1 MGDIVRRG
9 TRDNPRFYGRYVDID
24 GRRKMRLLKGAR
36 TKAEAQPLLASSE
49 LRVSQGQVGMKPLKR
64 VPTCGGLMKEWLAGL
79 TNRNA
84 QDDRTRFLRHV
95 RPAFANKTMD
105 EIQDIDVVMKWL
117 EQQPKTT
124 KLGPGSIR
132 HNLNLLSRFLSWAV
146 EHRHATVNPVRMIP
160 MGKRPQ
166 PTQKR
171 DTPWFKDEAVA
182 QKLMVLLPEPINL
195 MFYLGNRS
203 GLRTGELAG
212 LRMSDLD
219 YLKDGAIRVRY
230 SYDGPLKEDKHCTGK
245 MKWAPAP
252 EDYDEILGPW
262 LKRRLLQGAQ
272 SEDLVFP
279 CPTVRNSPRRLG
291 WNGYRKE
298 FVEACW
304 DEAKTTHNKKCVK
317 ENLDGEKVEMTWY
330 QATRH
335 SNITRK
341 LEEGASLDEVSASV
355 GHSSPAVT
363 KRYYDHHI
371 RKKFSSIL
379 TRGFG
384 KK

>member
-1 MGDIVRRG
+1 
-9 TRDNPRFYGRYVDID
+9 
-24 GRRKMRLLKGAR
+24 
-36 TKAEAQPLLASSE
+36 
-49 LRVSQGQVGMKPLKR
+49 
-64 VPTCGGLMKEWLAGL
+64 
-79 TNRNA
+79 
-84 QDDRTRFLRHV
+84 
-95 RPAFANKTMD
+95 
-105 EIQDIDVVMKWL
+105 
-117 EQQPKTT
+117 
-124 KLGPGSIR
+124 
-132 HNLNLLSRFLSWAV
+132 
-146 EHRHATVNPVRMIP
+146 
-160 MGKRPQ
+160 
-166 PTQKR
+166 
-171 DTPWFKDEAVA
+171 
-182 QKLMVLLPEPINL
+182 
-195 MFYLGNRS
+195 
-203 GLRTGELAG
+203 
-212 LRMSDLD
+212 
-219 YLKDGAIRVRY
+219 
-230 SYDGPLKEDKHCTGK
+230 

-291 WNGYRKE
+291 WDGYRKE

-304 DEAKTTHNKKCVK
+304 DEAKTTHNKKCAE
-317 ENLDGEKVEMTWY
+317 ENLDGERVEMTWY

>member
-1 MGDIVRRG
+1 
-9 TRDNPRFYGRYVDID
+9 
-24 GRRKMRLLKGAR
+24 
-36 TKAEAQPLLASSE
+36 
-49 LRVSQGQVGMKPLKR
+49 
-64 VPTCGGLMKEWLAGL
+64 
-79 TNRNA
+79 
-84 QDDRTRFLRHV
+84 
-95 RPAFANKTMD
+95 
-105 EIQDIDVVMKWL
+105 
-117 EQQPKTT
+117 
-124 KLGPGSIR
+124 
-132 HNLNLLSRFLSWAV
+132 
-146 EHRHATVNPVRMIP
+146 MIP

-291 WNGYRKE
+291 WDGYRKE

-304 DEAKTTHNKKCVK
+304 DEAKTTHNKKCAE
-317 ENLDGEKVEMTWY
+317 ENLDGERVEMTWY